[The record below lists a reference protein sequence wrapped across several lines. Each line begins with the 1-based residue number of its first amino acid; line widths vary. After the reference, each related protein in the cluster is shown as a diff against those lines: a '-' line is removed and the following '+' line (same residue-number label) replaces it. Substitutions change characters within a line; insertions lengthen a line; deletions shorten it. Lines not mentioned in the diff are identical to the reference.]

1 MCKVTPLMLWEAFG
15 NNPKEEFPTLAQSN
29 MYAQAAEKVNEM
41 LFGPPSK
48 DEQTDDLQGIPQ
60 ECP

>member
-1 MCKVTPLMLWEAFG
+1 MLWEAFG
-15 NNPKEEFPTLAQSN
+15 NNPGRFSSPCLDVSI
-29 MYAQAAEKVNEM
+29 YVQAAEKVNEM
-41 LFGPPSK
+41 LFGSPSK